1 MVVPKMKKRERNL
14 PLSKRSFLCKL
25 LYTNHRAS
33 VNQNFQT
40 AGAPGSVFLP
50 GGCLFLSK
58 LDGWSGRSF
67 FLVGDHR
74 SEDTK
79 LVIHR

>member
-1 MVVPKMKKRERNL
+1 MKKAGEESPAIEAQFPTQITIHETRGLRQ
-14 PLSKRSFLCKL
+14 PKLSDARVPQVAFFYL
-25 LYTNHRAS
+25 
-33 VNQNFQT
+33 
-40 AGAPGSVFLP
+40 

-58 LDGWSGRSF
+58 SDGWSGRSF